1 MELTTREI
9 KEEDIEDILEIEE
22 EAFTTPWSEEAFKSE
37 IKNNLAHYLVVEID
51 GRIVGYGGVWL
62 IIDEAHITNIAVLQ
76 EYKGKGIGNK
86 ILMGL
91 IKYSTKLGIKNM
103 TLEVRESNFVAR
115 RLYEKHGFVS
125 YGIRPKYYIDDN
137 EDAIIMWR
145 VND

>member
-51 GRIVGYGGVWL
+51 GRVVGYGGVWL

-76 EYKGKGIGNK
+76 DYKGKGIGNK
-86 ILMGL
+86 ILTGL
-91 IKYSTKLGIKNM
+91 IEYSTSLGIRNM

>member
-125 YGIRPKYYIDDN
+125 YGIRPKYYVDDN

>member
-51 GRIVGYGGVWL
+51 GRVVGYGGVWL

>member
-115 RLYEKHGFVS
+115 RFYEKHGFVS

>member
-51 GRIVGYGGVWL
+51 GRVVGYGGVWL

-76 EYKGKGIGNK
+76 DYKGKGIGNK
-86 ILMGL
+86 ILTGL
-91 IKYSTKLGIKNM
+91 IEYSTSLGIRNM

-125 YGIRPKYYIDDN
+125 YGIRPKYYVDDN